1 MEISLCMIVRNEA
14 ANLAQCL
21 DSVRGAVDE
30 IVILDTG
37 STDGTKDIA
46 RRYTK
51 CVFDEPW
58 RDDFAAARNAA
69 FSHATK
75 PYLMWMDADDVLDPP
90 EREKLIALRP
100 MLDGTI
106 DAVMMP
112 YIGAL
117 RPDGTPALVFDRE
130 RIVRREAGFRFAGA
144 VHEAMSVSGR
154 VIRVEIAIRHTGDHG
169 ARSNRRNLAIYEKWI
184 ASGAVLSA
192 RDWCYYARELM
203 TAGRHEEAIEA
214 FSRTL
219 GQPCWM
225 PLRIDAHIQC
235 ARCLLALGRMD
246 EARAQLL
253 TALAVDTPRAQLL
266 CALGACE
273 KQAGHR
279 GAAVFW
285 YRAARLAEKP
295 EESGAMIYSDCY
307 DYIPSM
313 ELCVLLDSMGKTREA
328 AEENERAL
336 LARPADPAAM
346 GNRAYFMEKLG
357 VTIGEGESAPAEA

>member
-1 MEISLCMIVRNEA
+1 MEISLCMIVRNEEVH
-14 ANLAQCL
+14 LAQCL
-21 DSVRGAVDE
+21 DSVRDAVDE

-37 STDGTKDIA
+37 STDGTKAIA
-46 RRYTK
+46 RRYTER
-51 CVFDEPW
+51 VYDEPW

-69 FSHATK
+69 FSYATK
-75 PYLMWMDADDVLDPP
+75 PYLMWMDADDVLDPM

-100 MLDGTI
+100 ALNGTI

-130 RIVRREAGFRFAGA
+130 RIVRREAGFRFEGA
-144 VHEAMSVSGR
+144 VHEAMSVGGR
-154 VIRVEIAIRHTGDHG
+154 VIREDIAIRHTGEHG

-184 ASGAVLSA
+184 ASGVALTA

-203 TAGRHEEAIEA
+203 IAGRHAEAVEA
-214 FSRTL
+214 FARTL
-219 GQPCWM
+219 GQPCWT
-225 PLRIDAHIQC
+225 PLRIDAHTQC
-235 ARCLLALGRMD
+235 ACSLLALGRIE

-253 TALAVDTPRAQLL
+253 AALAVDTPRAELL

-273 KQAGHR
+273 KQAGHS
-279 GAAVFW
+279 GASIFW

-295 EESGAMIYSDCY
+295 EESGAMIYADCY

-313 ELCVLLDSMGKTREA
+313 ELCVLLDHMGKTREA

-336 LARPADPAAM
+336 IARPDDPAAM
-346 GNRAYFMEKLG
+346 GNRAFFARKLG
-357 VTIGEGESAPAEA
+357 ATTSEGESAPAEA

>member
-1 MEISLCMIVRNEA
+1 MEISLCMIVRNEEA
-14 ANLAQCL
+14 HLAQCL

-30 IVILDTG
+30 IIILDTG
-37 STDGTKDIA
+37 STDETKAIA
-46 RRYTK
+46 RRYTEH
-51 CVFDEPW
+51 VFDEPW

-69 FSHATK
+69 FSYATK

-90 EREKLIALRP
+90 EREKLIALHP
-100 MLDGTI
+100 VLDGTI

-117 RPDGTPALVFDRE
+117 HPDGTPELIFDRE
-130 RIVRREAGFRFAGA
+130 RIVRRAAGFRFVGA
-144 VHEAMSVSGR
+144 VHEAMSVGGR
-154 VIRVEIAIRHTGDHG
+154 VIREDIAIRHTGEHG

-184 ASGAVLSA
+184 ASGAALSA

-203 TAGRHEEAIEA
+203 IAGQNDEAVEA
-214 FSRTL
+214 FARTL
-219 GQPCWM
+219 RQPCWT

-235 ARCLLALGRMD
+235 ARCLLTLERIE

-253 TALAVDTPRAQLL
+253 AALAVDTPRAELL

-273 KQAGHR
+273 MQSGR
-279 GAAVFW
+279 SEAAIFW

-295 EESGAMIYSDCY
+295 EEWGVFFYPDCY

-313 ELCVLLDSMGKTREA
+313 QLCVLLDGMGRTREA
-328 AEENERAL
+328 VMENERAL
-336 LARPADPAAM
+336 LAHPEDPAAL
-346 GNRAYFMEKLG
+346 GNRAFFAEKLG
-357 VTIGEGESAPAEA
+357 LESGEGESVPAEA